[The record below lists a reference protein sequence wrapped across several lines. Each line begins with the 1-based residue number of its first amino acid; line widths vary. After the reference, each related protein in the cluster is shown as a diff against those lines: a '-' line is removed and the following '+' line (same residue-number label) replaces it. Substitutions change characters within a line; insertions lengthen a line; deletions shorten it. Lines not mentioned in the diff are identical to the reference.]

1 MLPTFPLNPRPHL
14 FLEGLDVVEVDM
26 GVTQRVDKVPWLGSS
41 RG

>member
-14 FLEGLDVVEVDM
+14 FLEGLDVVKVDM
-26 GVTQRVDKVPWLGSS
+26 GVAQCVDRVPWLGSS

>member
-1 MLPTFPLNPRPHL
+1 MLPTSPLNPRPHL
-14 FLEGLDVVEVDM
+14 FPEGLNVVEVDM